1 MRKDGSSRVYREVP
15 FKRNIFTKKKEVYK
29 VSHVTGCFQI
39 IIGNPCD
46 ENNFFSKGKINFL
59 N

>member
-1 MRKDGSSRVYREVP
+1 MVAQEFMEKYPLRE
-15 FKRNIFTKKKEVYK
+15 IYSQKKKEVYK